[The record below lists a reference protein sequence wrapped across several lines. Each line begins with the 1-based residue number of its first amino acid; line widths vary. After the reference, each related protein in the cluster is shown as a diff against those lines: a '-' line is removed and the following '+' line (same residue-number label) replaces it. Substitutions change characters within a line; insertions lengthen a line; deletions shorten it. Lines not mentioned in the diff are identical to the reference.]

1 MRERWYT
8 VRERVNEC
16 PAEYRKKEPE
26 VIAWQ
31 ERACEMNGGRVT
43 FDGL

>member
-16 PAEYRKKEPE
+16 QAEYRKKEPE